1 MKFFCR
7 VFALVCL
14 SIPLAAQEATATVS
28 SSVSL
33 PDAPSALLSNN
44 FSSSV
49 QIPSATP
56 SQTTTPP
63 PAADQSQTPEERK
76 AEAERELKQEESQ
89 RMLGLMPAFNAVL
102 NGQAV
107 PLSPGQK
114 FRLFFRG
121 IVDPFQFGIVAVDT
135 GLQEA
140 EDSYPEYHHGIP
152 GLLRNYGAAYAD
164 DFDGNLFGNAIL
176 PTLLHQDPRYF
187 RLGHGTKKHRLL
199 YAMGTTVRAKGDNGK
214 WQPNYS
220 NIGGNFIGGAISN
233 LYYPAS
239 DRGVGLTLERGI
251 TVTAYGVVGAL
262 AIEFYPDF
270 QHMMERRKER
280 KLEEKTASGK
290 GPSVHVYPA
299 QP

>member
-1 MKFFCR
+1 MKLFCLA
-7 VFALVCL
+7 VALLCL

-33 PDAPSALLSNN
+33 PDAPSALLSSD
-44 FSSSV
+44 FSSSI
-49 QIPSATP
+49 QTP
-56 SQTTTPP
+56 SQTTTP
-63 PAADQSQTPEERK
+63 AAAPNLDNVQTPEERK

>member
-1 MKFFCR
+1 MKLVCC
-7 VFALVCL
+7 VLGLVCL
-14 SIPLAAQEATATVS
+14 SIPLAAQGVTATSAS
-28 SSVSL
+28 SAAL
-33 PDAPSALLSNN
+33 PDAPSALLVSE
-44 FSSSV
+44 SSSFL
-49 QIPSATP
+49 QTASPTP
-56 SQTTTPP
+56 A
-63 PAADQSQTPEERK
+63 PAAAPDLDRAQQTPEERK

-121 IVDPFQFGIVAVDT
+121 IIDPFQFTIVGVDT
-135 GLQEA
+135 ALQEA

-152 GLLRNYGAAYAD
+152 GVLRNYGAAYAD

-176 PTLLHQDPRYF
+176 PVLLHQDPRYF
-187 RLGHGTKKHRLL
+187 RLGHGSKKHRLL
-199 YAMGTTVRAKGDNGK
+199 YAVGTTVRAKGDNGK

-239 DRGVGLTLERGI
+239 DRGVGLTLERGV

-280 KLEEKTASGK
+280 KAEQRATSAK
-290 GPSVHVYPA
+290 GPGPHVYPN